1 MDQTTQR
8 LMMAA
13 AGGSDD
19 PVYVEDVY
27 WGQTRKGSGTYDST
41 YGTQIDLAG
50 EGGMVIVKARSYAN
64 YQVFDTERGN
74 NKHIYTDSPNQ
85 EGTTS
90 NSLSFGSSGY
100 TLGNTAS
107 SDNFNNSSLYY
118 NDYVFRKC
126 KGFFDIQVYSSGSS
140 NTSGSI
146 GNPNF
151 KVFHDL
157 GCKPGMIWIKRTN
170 GSADWWVWHKGDGTG
185 TYGYEGNLSGNGS
198 LDQAG
203 PLPRADVTDTYIKF
217 AQGGGLF
224 NDPHNY
230 VAYFFADG
238 DDTDAQVFGEDKD
251 KPLLKMGTYTG
262 NGNTP
267 TIAGAKGPSVTVGF
281 EPQFLL
287 IKKVTG
293 SGNMWIF
300 VDDANA
306 GGGGYFTNTQS
317 ILGFN
322 ETSDLGT
329 SNVAMY
335 DSTGFTIQGSSSN
348 INTNGAT
355 YTYFAIRRPDPHV
368 AKPVEDNVDLFT
380 VDDGTAQG
388 YFETNSKF
396 NVDFAWTKRPAS
408 SEKWS
413 MLGRKWQRK
422 AWSTD
427 STGSEANWATSNSNF
442 VFNLRSYQFGGT
454 SLASTSRIAYMW
466 RRSECFNVFTFR
478 GNNSSNRAVPHGLT
492 TTPRMIWIKPY
503 TRLGGNPEPFNESS
517 TFCFHYWSGVSNGS
531 RAYSTLAGGN
541 EFIDDGSQA
550 RKFGSTWP
558 NTTNFYLGSGGEVN
572 GGSGG
577 NQEYYVAMVW
587 SDKTG
592 FQKVNY
598 YYGSGSSSKTVT
610 TGFQPRMIMIKCASH
625 GSTDWLVFDT
635 KHGITNGGNERPIA
649 LNRANPDTYWTSQD
663 WIDISSTGFELKTS
677 DGQVNGSGRRYVYL
691 ACA

>member
-1 MDQTTQR
+1 
-8 LMMAA
+8 MMGA
-13 AGGSDD
+13 AGAGDD

-107 SDNFNNSSLYY
+107 SNNFNNSSLYY

-170 GSADWWVWHKGDGTG
+170 GSSSWWVWHKGDGTG
-185 TYGYEGNLSGNGS
+185 TYAYEGNLNGTGS

-217 AQGGGLF
+217 AQGGGSF
-224 NDPHNY
+224 NDPHTY

-262 NGNTP
+262 NGVTP
-267 TIAGAKGPSVTVGF
+267 SISGGMGPSVNVGF

-293 SGNMWIF
+293 TGNMWIF

-306 GGGGYFTNTQS
+306 GGGGYYTSIQS
-317 ILGFN
+317 FLAFN
-322 ETSDLGT
+322 ETSNLST

-335 DSTGFTIQGSSSN
+335 DATGFTIQGSSSHF
-348 INTNGAT
+348 NTNGAT

-388 YFETNSKF
+388 YFETNNKF

-427 STGSEANWATSNSNF
+427 STGSEANWATDNSNY

-454 SLASTSRIAYMW
+454 SLATTSRIAYMW
-466 RRSECFNVFTFR
+466 RRSECFNVFTYR
-478 GNNSSNRAVPHGLT
+478 STGDSNWAVPHGLT

-503 TRLGGNPEPFNESS
+503 TRLGGSPEPMNESS
-517 TFCFHYWSGVSNGS
+517 TFVFHYYSGVSNGS

-541 EFIDDGSQA
+541 EFVDDGSQA
-550 RKFGSTWP
+550 RKFGPTWP
-558 NTTNFYLGSGGEVN
+558 NTTNFYLGNGAEVN
-572 GGSGG
+572 RGGS
-577 NQEYYVAMVW
+577 NKEYYVAMVW

-598 YYGSGSSSKTVT
+598 YTGNGSSSKTVT

-663 WIDISSTGFELKTS
+663 WIDVSSTGFELKTS
-677 DGQVNGSGRRYVYL
+677 DGLVNGSSRRYVYL

>member
-8 LMMAA
+8 LMMGA
-13 AGGSDD
+13 AGASDD

-74 NKHIYTDSPNQ
+74 NKHIYTDTANQ

-100 TLGNTAS
+100 TVGNTQS
-107 SDNFNNSSLYY
+107 SNNFNNSSLYY

-170 GSADWWVWHKGDGTG
+170 GSSDWWVWHKGDGTG
-185 TYGYEGNLSGNGS
+185 TYAYEGNLNGNGS

-217 AQGGGLF
+217 AQGNGSF

-262 NGNTP
+262 NGVSP
-267 TIAGAKGPSVTVGF
+267 SISGGMGPSVNVGF

-306 GGGGYFTNTQS
+306 GGGGYYTS
-317 ILGFN
+317 IQALLGFN

-329 SNVAMY
+329 TNMAMY
-335 DSTGFTIQGSSSN
+335 DSTGFTIQGNSSHF
-348 INTNGAT
+348 NTNGAT

-427 STGSEANWATSNSNF
+427 YPDGEGNWATSNSNF

-466 RRSECFNVFTFR
+466 RRSECFNVFTYR
-478 GNNSSNRAVPHGLT
+478 GNGNSNRPVPHGLT
-492 TTPRMIWIKPY
+492 TTPRMIWIRPY
-503 TRLGGNPEPFNESS
+503 TRQGGSPEPMNESN
-517 TFCFHYWSGVSNGS
+517 TFVFHYYSGVSNGS
-531 RAYSTLAGGN
+531 RAYATTFGTG
-541 EFIDDGSQA
+541 EFVDDGSQA
-550 RKFGSTWP
+550 RKFGPTWP
-558 NTTNFYLGSGGEVN
+558 NTTNFYLGAHAEVN
-572 GGSGG
+572 RGGG

-635 KHGITNGGNERPIA
+635 KHGITNGGNERPVA
-649 LNRANPDTYWTSQD
+649 LNRKNPDSYWTSKD

-677 DGQVNGSGRRYVYL
+677 DDQVNGSGRRYVYL